1 VCRLNHLDRSSGGP
15 STVFA
20 GCSQGR
26 LSPFPLKV
34 SMNKHGSASAGA
46 EGSGKL
52 RNLLLRAELATIC
65 DLLGGPRNALL

>member
-1 VCRLNHLDRSSGGP
+1 
-15 STVFA
+15 
-20 GCSQGR
+20 
-26 LSPFPLKV
+26 
-34 SMNKHGSASAGA
+34 MNKHGSASAGA